1 MAFQNLRTGS
11 TVYIFHKDNS
21 PKLEIGQVIAEPKIR
36 QKYPIPTPGQPYAGF
51 MPQQQ
56 EQVVDL
62 SIKIGD
68 KVQPI
73 EGLTPSTDI
82 QRYSCRLGR
91 NSMIAGKFYLENYAN
106 WHISYFIMTDAN
118 DAEEIIDELYSLRCS
133 KRFLNRAK
141 EILYSN
147 RRNIGIAYSNPKYK
161 RSAIVVSKTTDIWE
175 FFNSFA
181 HEVDHIE
188 KHIAKTLNFSP
199 YSESASYLVGEII
212 RNMFYNI
219 TRKMLC

>member
-36 QKYPIPTPGQPYAGF
+36 QKYPIPTPGQPYVGF
-51 MPQQQ
+51 IPQQQ

-82 QRYSCRLGR
+82 QDCGNGLFVSCNR
-91 NSMIAGKFYLENYAN
+91 
-106 WHISYFIMTDAN
+106 DAVN
-118 DAEEIIDELYSLRCS
+118 AEEIIDELYSLRCS

>member
-1 MAFQNLRTGS
+1 
-11 TVYIFHKDNS
+11 
-21 PKLEIGQVIAEPKIR
+21 
-36 QKYPIPTPGQPYAGF
+36 
-51 MPQQQ
+51 
-56 EQVVDL
+56 
-62 SIKIGD
+62 
-68 KVQPI
+68 
-73 EGLTPSTDI
+73 
-82 QRYSCRLGR
+82 
-91 NSMIAGKFYLENYAN
+91 MIAGKFYLENYAN

-118 DAEEIIDELYSLRCS
+118 DAEEIIDELYSLKCS

-219 TRKMLC
+219 IRKMLC

>member
-21 PKLEIGQVIAEPKIR
+21 PKLEIGQVIAKPKIR

-82 QRYSCRLGR
+82 QDCGNGLFVSCNRDAVNAEVAAYMH
-91 NSMIAGKFYLENYAN
+91 NSEVAIADDVINAHRQIIESCKN
-106 WHISYFIMTDAN
+106 IMVVLN
-118 DAEEIIDELYSLRCS
+118 PEIAERQ
-133 KRFLNRAK
+133 RAP
-141 EILYSN
+141 S
-147 RRNIGIAYSNPKYK
+147 
-161 RSAIVVSKTTDIWE
+161 
-175 FFNSFA
+175 
-181 HEVDHIE
+181 
-188 KHIAKTLNFSP
+188 
-199 YSESASYLVGEII
+199 
-212 RNMFYNI
+212 
-219 TRKMLC
+219 

>member
-1 MAFQNLRTGS
+1 MATRKRLPLDMYDDIPMEMRKYLRFHGWHFNKKACDFAVSLMRKKNASTGK
-11 TVYIFHKDNS
+11 TEKIEPLTKD
-21 PKLEIGQVIAEPKIR
+21 QVDSMLA
-36 QKYPIPTPGQPYAGF
+36 KYGVT
-51 MPQQQ
+51 
-56 EQVVDL
+56 
-62 SIKIGD
+62 
-68 KVQPI
+68 
-73 EGLTPSTDI
+73 
-82 QRYSCRLGR
+82 
-91 NSMIAGKFYLENYAN
+91 LENNVDYDYVYVAN
-106 WHISYFIMTDAN
+106 MGKADLLKSSITDEQHLALYVKDIVDDV
-118 DAEEIIDELYSLRCS
+118 DAGDGEIIDELYSLRCS

>member
-82 QRYSCRLGR
+82 QDCGNGLFVSCNRDAVNAEVAAYMH
-91 NSMIAGKFYLENYAN
+91 NSEVAIADDVINAQKKCIEAQRSSWNLSKMKFLSQKSLMSATVAAVVMAVAQVVTA
-106 WHISYFIMTDAN
+106 MTTMT
-118 DAEEIIDELYSLRCS
+118 YQ
-133 KRFLNRAK
+133 
-141 EILYSN
+141 
-147 RRNIGIAYSNPKYK
+147 
-161 RSAIVVSKTTDIWE
+161 
-175 FFNSFA
+175 
-181 HEVDHIE
+181 
-188 KHIAKTLNFSP
+188 
-199 YSESASYLVGEII
+199 
-212 RNMFYNI
+212 
-219 TRKMLC
+219 RK

>member
-1 MAFQNLRTGS
+1 MQR
-11 TVYIFHKDNS
+11 
-21 PKLEIGQVIAEPKIR
+21 EISERDRRIAEQAVI
-36 QKYPIPTPGQPYAGF
+36 I
-51 MPQQQ
+51 
-56 EQVVDL
+56 
-62 SIKIGD
+62 
-68 KVQPI
+68 
-73 EGLTPSTDI
+73 
-82 QRYSCRLGR
+82 
-91 NSMIAGKFYLENYAN
+91 
-106 WHISYFIMTDAN
+106 N

-147 RRNIGIAYSNPKYK
+147 RRNIGIAYSNPKYR

-199 YSESASYLVGEII
+199 YSENASYLVGEII

-219 TRKMLC
+219 TKKMLC

>member
-36 QKYPIPTPGQPYAGF
+36 QKYPIPTPGQPYTGF

-56 EQVVDL
+56 EQFVDL

-82 QRYSCRLGR
+82 QDCGNGLFVSCNRDAVNAEVTAYMHNSEVAIADEVINVHKQIIESCKNIMVVLNPEIAERQRLEKE
-91 NSMIAGKFYLENYAN
+91 NSELKTQLKELRESQSEMKGMMASLLEQ
-106 WHISYFIMTDAN
+106 
-118 DAEEIIDELYSLRCS
+118 L
-133 KRFLNRAK
+133 
-141 EILYSN
+141 
-147 RRNIGIAYSNPKYK
+147 G
-161 RSAIVVSKTTDIWE
+161 
-175 FFNSFA
+175 
-181 HEVDHIE
+181 
-188 KHIAKTLNFSP
+188 SP
-199 YSESASYLVGEII
+199 VKKS
-212 RNMFYNI
+212 
-219 TRKMLC
+219 

>member
-82 QRYSCRLGR
+82 QDCGNGLFVSCNRDAVNAEVAAYMH
-91 NSMIAGKFYLENYAN
+91 NSEVAIADDVINAHRQIIESCKNIMVVLNPEIAERQRIEKEN
-106 WHISYFIMTDAN
+106 SELKTKLK
-118 DAEEIIDELYSLRCS
+118 ELYKSQSEMKGMMASL
-133 KRFLNRAK
+133 L
-141 EILYSN
+141 EQL
-147 RRNIGIAYSNPKYK
+147 G
-161 RSAIVVSKTTDIWE
+161 
-175 FFNSFA
+175 
-181 HEVDHIE
+181 
-188 KHIAKTLNFSP
+188 SP
-199 YSESASYLVGEII
+199 VKKS
-212 RNMFYNI
+212 
-219 TRKMLC
+219 